1 MHIGQIIK
9 SDVANGIGFRLSVFV
24 SGCTNRCPFCFQKQT
39 WDFNYGHLYDD
50 EIEKAILLELE
61 KPYYD
66 GLTILGGEP
75 MEFQNQEGIISLIK
89 KVKAIKNKTI
99 WIYTGFL
106 YEDLL
111 PGGKRYGE
119 FTDEILDNID
129 VLVDGQYIEDLKD
142 VSLNYRGSSNQRII
156 LMKKTR
162 ETNQI
167 VLSPLNN

>member
-24 SGCTNRCPFCFQKQT
+24 SGCTNRCPFCFQPET
-39 WDFNYGHLYDD
+39 WDFSFGHLYTKEVED
-50 EIEKAILLELE
+50 AILLELE

-75 MEFQNQEGIISLIK
+75 MEFENQKGILSLIK
-89 KVKAIKNKTI
+89 RTKELKNKSI

-111 PGGKRYGE
+111 PGGKRHGE
-119 FTDEILDNID
+119 VTDEILNNID
-129 VLVDGQYIEDLKD
+129 VLVDGRFMEEKKD

-156 LMKKTR
+156 DVKKTR
-162 ETNQI
+162 EKREI